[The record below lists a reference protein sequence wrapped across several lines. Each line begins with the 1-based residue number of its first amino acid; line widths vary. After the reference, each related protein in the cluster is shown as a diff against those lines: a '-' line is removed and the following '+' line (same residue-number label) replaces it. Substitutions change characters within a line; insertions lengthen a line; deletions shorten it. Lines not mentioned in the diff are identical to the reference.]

1 MENSKK
7 IVLVVD
13 DSPSI
18 RREVKV
24 ILEKDGY
31 TVREA
36 GSEFGM
42 LSSIEEYG
50 IKADMVLMDL
60 TLNDESGF
68 DLVNRLRAAD
78 KYRNIPVIILTEHS
92 DRDNVFMAKMVGVQG
107 YIVKP
112 IKADLL
118 RERIRSVF
126 MGESL

>member
-1 MENSKK
+1 MSNTKK
-7 IVLVVD
+7 VVVVVD

-31 TVREA
+31 IVREA

-42 LSSIEEYG
+42 LSVIEEYG
-50 IKADMVLMDL
+50 VKADMVLMDL
-60 TLNDESGF
+60 TLNEENGF
-68 DLVNRLRAAD
+68 DLVNRLRSAE

-92 DRDNVFMAKMVGVQG
+92 DRDSVVMAKMVGVHG

-118 RERIRSVF
+118 RERINSVF
-126 MGESL
+126 SGENL

>member
-1 MENSKK
+1 MANVNK

-24 ILEKDGY
+24 ILEKDGF

-42 LSSIEEYG
+42 FSAIEEYSV
-50 IKADMVLMDL
+50 KADVVLMDL
-60 TLNDESGF
+60 NLNDANGF
-68 DLVNRLRAAD
+68 DLVSKLRATE
-78 KYRNIPVIILTEHS
+78 KYRNIPILILTENS
-92 DRDNVFMAKMVGVQG
+92 SRDNVVMAKMLGVDG

-112 IKADLL
+112 IIADVL
-118 RERIRSVF
+118 REKIRNIF
-126 MGESL
+126 IANA

>member
-1 MENSKK
+1 MANTKK
-7 IVLVVD
+7 IILVVD

-112 IKADLL
+112 IKADIL
-118 RERIRSVF
+118 RERIRSIY
-126 MGESL
+126 MGES

>member
-60 TLNDESGF
+60 TLNDENGF
-68 DLVNRLRAAD
+68 DLVNRLRTAE
-78 KYRNIPVIILTEHS
+78 KYRSIPVIILTEHS

-112 IKADLL
+112 IKADIL
-118 RERIRSVF
+118 RERIRSIY
-126 MGESL
+126 MGES